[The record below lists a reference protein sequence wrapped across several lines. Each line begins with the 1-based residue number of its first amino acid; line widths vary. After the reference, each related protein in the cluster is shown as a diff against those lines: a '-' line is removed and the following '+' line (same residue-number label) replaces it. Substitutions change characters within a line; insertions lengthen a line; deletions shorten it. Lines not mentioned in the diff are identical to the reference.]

1 MVSSYSDLA
10 GLSLRPANQS
20 LSQQAS
26 IGVFDSGV
34 GGLTVLRVLQQHLPQ
49 ESFLYFADTAHL
61 PYGNRCQAEI
71 VTFARQILTWMTE
84 QGVKMVI
91 VACNTSSALAL
102 DIVRTEFNLPILGL
116 ILPGA
121 RTAVQR
127 GKRIGIIATAATV
140 ASECYPQAILEAN
153 PQLQV
158 WQMSCPEF
166 VPLIEQNR
174 INDPYTLEVARTYL
188 QPLIESRI
196 DTLIYG
202 CTHYPHLESVIRKVL
217 PRSVQRI
224 DPARSVV
231 TAAARELELLGLRKQ
246 SRQTSSTRFF
256 ASGCP
261 EQFARVSS
269 QWLGYTPVVEHVELP
284 LLSSPLSSS
293 TLI

>member
-10 GLSLRPANQS
+10 GLSLRPANRS

-188 QPLIESRI
+188 QPLIKSRI

-261 EQFARVSS
+261 EQFASVSS

-284 LLSSPLSSS
+284 LLPSPLTSS